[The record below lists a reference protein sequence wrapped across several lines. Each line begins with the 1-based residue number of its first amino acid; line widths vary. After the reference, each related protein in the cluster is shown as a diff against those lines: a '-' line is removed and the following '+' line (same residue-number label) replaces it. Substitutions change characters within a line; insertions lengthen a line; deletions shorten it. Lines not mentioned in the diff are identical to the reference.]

1 VSSTSLVNSIKI
13 QDANTGHN
21 NLLAPRNGFTSYFT
35 QQSPVTLVLLG
46 VFFFL
51 IKNVLSVVFL
61 KFTYKFL
68 AKQSMAVSVDLMQKF
83 FERNLTFVQSRDV
96 QSTSI
101 GLSLGVGFLLIDVLG
116 SFVVLFSEV
125 FMLLFLS
132 ILVLTVF
139 PLEGFLSV
147 IYFVSVLA
155 LMQKY
160 VLGIASKAGH
170 DKTRNDIESIQ
181 LIQGMFNLYREIRLS
196 NGANFFNQRFQGQRN
211 LAARASMNGQFVGY
225 LPKYLLEVALVFGA
239 ALLTYFEITTNGVS
253 AALSVLGVF
262 LVASSRF
269 VPSLLRI
276 QGALTTIRFSRSAGH
291 PTIELAN
298 SLNSYDAGQMTPDF
312 SSQHLDQD
320 QLTTYSGEIHIRD
333 LSFCYPGSKRPVIE
347 NFSAKLLTGTRNA
360 IVGPSGSGK
369 STLVDLISGMHQ
381 VESEMI
387 SLGGYTPQTATKNW
401 PHLIG
406 YVPQSPSMMQAS
418 IADNI
423 LLGCKASEENID
435 RIQLLLKSANLH
447 SLVESL
453 SEGIHT
459 VLGRDGFNLSGGQ
472 LQRIAIIRAL
482 FLEPKILILDEATSF
497 LDAESEETIGIML
510 EKLPRTV
517 TLITIAH
524 RLSTVRTAD
533 QVFYFEGGK
542 CLARGTFNEVKEAH
556 PNFAIQA
563 KLMGL

>member
-1 VSSTSLVNSIKI
+1 MKFLQIFRESLHLIKRGTRKRLLLLVIVQLVISLLDVLGVAILAFVSSTSLVNSIKI

-196 NGANFFNQRFQGQRN
+196 NGANFFNQ
-211 LAARASMNGQFVGY
+211 
-225 LPKYLLEVALVFGA
+225 
-239 ALLTYFEITTNGVS
+239 S
-253 AALSVLGVF
+253 A
-262 LVASSRF
+262 
-269 VPSLLRI
+269 
-276 QGALTTIRFSRSAGH
+276 
-291 PTIELAN
+291 
-298 SLNSYDAGQMTPDF
+298 M
-312 SSQHLDQD
+312 
-320 QLTTYSGEIHIRD
+320 
-333 LSFCYPGSKRPVIE
+333 
-347 NFSAKLLTGTRNA
+347 
-360 IVGPSGSGK
+360 
-369 STLVDLISGMHQ
+369 
-381 VESEMI
+381 
-387 SLGGYTPQTATKNW
+387 
-401 PHLIG
+401 
-406 YVPQSPSMMQAS
+406 
-418 IADNI
+418 
-423 LLGCKASEENID
+423 
-435 RIQLLLKSANLH
+435 
-447 SLVESL
+447 
-453 SEGIHT
+453 
-459 VLGRDGFNLSGGQ
+459 
-472 LQRIAIIRAL
+472 
-482 FLEPKILILDEATSF
+482 TSF
-497 LDAESEETIGIML
+497 
-510 EKLPRTV
+510 
-517 TLITIAH
+517 
-524 RLSTVRTAD
+524 
-533 QVFYFEGGK
+533 
-542 CLARGTFNEVKEAH
+542 
-556 PNFAIQA
+556 
-563 KLMGL
+563 